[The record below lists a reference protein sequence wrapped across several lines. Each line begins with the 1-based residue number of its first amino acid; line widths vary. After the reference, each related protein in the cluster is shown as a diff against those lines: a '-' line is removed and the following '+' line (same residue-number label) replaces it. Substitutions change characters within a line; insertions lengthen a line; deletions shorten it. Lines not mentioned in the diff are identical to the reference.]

1 MHVKVKVSKKYKTNS
16 QGVATLQRRPSLVN
30 GCIMLIALW
39 ISIVMGQRKPFIVIV
54 AGIMLIAL
62 WISIVMGQR
71 IPFIVIV
78 AGGFMPQGQRRKV

>member
-1 MHVKVKVSKKYKTNS
+1 MYKSDVELKCTCQGLNKKVKVSKKFETNS
-16 QGVATLQRRPSLVN
+16 QGFATLQRRPSLVN
-30 GCIMLIALW
+30 GFIM
-39 ISIVMGQRKPFIVIV
+39 F
-54 AGIMLIAL
+54 IAL